1 MKLLS
6 APKEKNFN
14 LRTQKGFTLVEI
26 VVVMAILGI
35 LMTITLVAL
44 NPLESLAKA
53 RDIGKIT
60 AVNALSKGILTYE
73 SRVSSAPVPSATWI
87 SDLKAGGD
95 IAGNV
100 VFPSGPL
107 SPSSVC
113 TTNNETGYCFASSG
127 GNLIVYT
134 RVEST
139 GNLQKACG
147 STPGPSDIAWVIW
160 SSADSRQGLYCGTSA
175 DPAPQEFGGLLK

>member
-1 MKLLS
+1 MTD
-6 APKEKNFN
+6 N
-14 LRTQKGFTLVEI
+14 LHLKKGFTLVEI

-44 NPLESLAKA
+44 NPLEQLAKA

-60 AVNALSKGILTYE
+60 AINALSKGILTYE
-73 SRVSSAPVPSATWI
+73 SRVSSAPTPSATWI

-95 IAGNV
+95 LAGNV

-113 TTNNETGYCFASSG
+113 TTNNENGYCFSSG
-127 GNLIVYT
+127 SGNLIIYT
-134 RVEST
+134 RVESI

-147 STPGPSDIAWVIW
+147 NAPGPLDVAWSVW
-160 SSADSRQGLYCGTSA
+160 SSADSRQGLFCGTSA
-175 DPAPQEFGGLLK
+175 DPTPQEFGGLLH